1 MSGTTQGKGGTTQ
14 GKGGTT
20 QGQGGT
26 TQGQGGTTQ
35 IFFSATQYAAATVT
49 AAIRA
54 GLFGPRAAHR
64 RILVVSNVA
73 AIPEVGTPLDRMAGF
88 EKLRPEFDEV
98 RSWNEF
104 ISPHHPVGWS
114 PRAQDAQLWEK
125 AVRLAWDLGDEP
137 VEIACESIQA
147 NPSRAVA
154 DIFAD
159 SPIHVYAD
167 GLMSYG
173 PTRNRIPHGMNSR
186 IVRVLHLDLIPGLR
200 PMLLSEYGVEPEPIP
215 NEAIVEVLGQIGE
228 DGAGILEE
236 RLPADDR
243 PTAVLLGQYLSAI
256 DLITQDEEEALHVRM
271 LRAAAG
277 AGHDSV
283 LFKPHPSAPAVY
295 NRSLDAA
302 AAELGVRL
310 TVLSEPVL
318 AETVFAHLRPKL
330 VIGCFSTALM
340 TAAAFYDIPVAR
352 VGTDLLLERITP
364 YENSNRIPLTVIDA
378 ALPDAE
384 RDEVG
389 APLELAGLAG
399 ELAPLVRAVGYCMQ
413 SLKHHGL
420 RDEVAAWIA
429 AHLAEYPRY
438 FKKRRLTSLRLPGGS
453 PVRAQSLRRNPTV
466 RRVVRRIRAAQSAS

>member
-1 MSGTTQGKGGTTQ
+1 MS
-14 GKGGTT
+14 
-20 QGQGGT
+20 
-26 TQGQGGTTQ
+26 GTTQ

-49 AAIRA
+49 AALRA
-54 GLFGPRAAHR
+54 GLFGPRSAHR
-64 RILVVSNVA
+64 RILVVSNTA
-73 AIPEVGTPLDRMAGF
+73 AVPEVGTPLDRMAGF
-88 EKLRPEFDEV
+88 EELRPEFDEV
-98 RSWNEF
+98 RSWNAF
-104 ISPHHPVGWS
+104 ISPHHPAGWS
-114 PRAQDAQLWEK
+114 PRAQDTGLWER

-173 PTRNRIPHGMNSR
+173 PTRNRIPYGMSSR
-186 IVRVLHLDLIPGLR
+186 ITRVLHLDLIPGLR
-200 PMLLSEYGVEPEPIP
+200 PMLLSEYGVEPEPVP
-215 NEAIVEVLGQIGE
+215 NAAVVEVL
-228 DGAGILEE
+228 AGIGKEGARILDE
-236 RLPADDR
+236 RLLADVR
-243 PTAVLLGQYLSAI
+243 PTAVLLGQYLSAL
-256 DLITQDEEEALHVRM
+256 DLITQEEEERLHLRM
-271 LRAAAG
+271 LRAAAR
-277 AGHDSV
+277 AGHENV

-295 NRSLDAA
+295 NRSLEAT

-318 AETVFAHLRPKL
+318 AETLFAHLRPRL

-340 TAAAFYDIPVAR
+340 TAAAFYGIPVAR

-384 RDEVG
+384 RDQAG
-389 APLELAGLAG
+389 KPLELAGLADR
-399 ELAPLVRAVGYCMQ
+399 LAPLVRAVGYCMQ
-413 SLKHHGL
+413 ARKHHGL
-420 RDEVAAWIA
+420 REEVATWLTG
-429 AHLAEYPRY
+429 HLDEYPQY

-453 PVRAQSLRRNPTV
+453 PVRAEALRRNPTV
-466 RRVVRRIRAAQSAS
+466 RRVVRRIRQAQS